1 MTGLEGHRSAARR
14 SAGACRACGGHGLE
28 LVLDLGA
35 QPPAERLVRPEEAD
49 RPDAVFP
56 LQILL
61 CPTCFLVQLNGEPI
75 ESDSEPGG
83 LALSVSPTMRTHI
96 RGFVDDALR
105 RTNSTAHL
113 RVVEMASHANHLHE
127 LLAVTGVASL
137 LIEPV
142 PRYAAAA
149 RAAGEPTTNDRLTE
163 KVVAEI
169 IRAGGQADL
178 VIDALY
184 LAHDA
189 SPPDYA
195 PGIRRL
201 LAPGGVAA
209 IEFDH
214 LLPVIEEGQYDGFRH
229 GHASYLSLHA
239 LARLFERFGLT
250 VVEALRTPAYGGSLR
265 IYVRRAEEVARADET
280 IGDVLAAEAL
290 AGPTGTETYRAFA
303 RRVDQARSA
312 PREFLDECRRDGRTV
327 AAYGAPSRQHAP
339 QLHRGQGL
347 RHPVRGRSFAQQ
359 SGMLPSWLPDTN
371 RRPRSPGRCS
381 AGLPAHPHV
390 GSARRDPPP
399 DGSHPRMGR
408 ALRRSPAM
416 TMFIGQLALVTG
428 GGQGIGRAIAVAGAS
443 VIIVGRRPDPV
454 ADAVALIRG
463 AGGSADGLALD
474 RVKTEDR
481 ATLVADIDGRSAGP
495 DVLVHSV
502 GTIARVGGQ
511 ALPARAPL
519 AARGHRLDRL
529 GPRSIRPARP
539 RSPS

>member
-1 MTGLEGHRSAARR
+1 MTGLERHRSAARR

-56 LQILL
+56 LRILL
-61 CPTCFLVQLNGEPI
+61 CPTCFLVQLDGEPI

-83 LALSVSPTMRTHI
+83 LAFSVSPTMRAHI

-113 RVVEMASHANHLHE
+113 RVVEMASHANRLHE
-127 LLAVTGVASL
+127 LLAATGVASM

-163 KVVAEI
+163 KVAAEI
-169 IRAGGQADL
+169 VRAGGQADL
-178 VIDALY
+178 VIDAFY

-195 PGIRRL
+195 AGIRRL

-214 LLPVIEEGQYDGFRH
+214 VLPVIEEGQYDGFRH

-265 IYVRRAEEVARADET
+265 IYVRRAEEAARADET
-280 IGDVLAAEAL
+280 VGDVLAAEAL
-290 AGPTGTETYRAFA
+290 AGLTGIETYRAFA

-312 PREFLDECRRDGRTV
+312 LREFLDECRRDGRTV
-327 AAYGAPSRQHAP
+327 AAYGAPSRGNTLLNSTA
-339 QLHRGQGL
+339 
-347 RHPVRGRSFAQQ
+347 VRDSDILFAA
-359 SGMLPSWLPDTN
+359 D
-371 RRPRSPGRCS
+371 RSPDKQGS
-381 AGLPAHPHV
+381 FLP
-390 GSARRDPPP
+390 GSRIP
-399 DGSHPRMGR
+399 
-408 ALRRSPAM
+408 
-416 TMFIGQLALVTG
+416 
-428 GGQGIGRAIAVAGAS
+428 
-443 VIIVGRRPDPV
+443 IVGPDHVAAVRPDYL
-454 ADAVALIRG
+454 LILTWDLRDEIVHQMG
-463 AGGSADGLALD
+463 HIREWGGRFVVPLPELS
-474 RVKTEDR
+474 
-481 ATLVADIDGRSAGP
+481 
-495 DVLVHSV
+495 VL
-502 GTIARVGGQ
+502 
-511 ALPARAPL
+511 P
-519 AARGHRLDRL
+519 
-529 GPRSIRPARP
+529 
-539 RSPS
+539 